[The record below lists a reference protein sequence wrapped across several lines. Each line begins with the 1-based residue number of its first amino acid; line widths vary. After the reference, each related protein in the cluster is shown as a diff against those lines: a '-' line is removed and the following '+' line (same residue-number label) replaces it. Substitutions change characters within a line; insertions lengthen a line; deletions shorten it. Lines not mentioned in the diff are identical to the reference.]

1 MTMAHITQEELLK
14 LARISQ
20 LKLEESEI
28 APLLK
33 HVESILQ
40 YAQCVQE
47 VAASGVFDEHQQ
59 INVLREDVVIKTDPE
74 PLLALAPEREA
85 HFFVVPK
92 IIESK

>member
-1 MTMAHITQEELLK
+1 MAHITQEELIK

-20 LKLEESEI
+20 LKLRDDEI

-33 HVESILQ
+33 HIESILH
-40 YAQCVQE
+40 YAECVKE
-47 VAASGVFDEHQQ
+47 AAAAGVFDYHQQ
-59 INVLREDVVIKTDPE
+59 VNVLREDAVIKTDPE

>member
-1 MTMAHITQEELLK
+1 MAHITQEELIK

-20 LKLEESEI
+20 LELEQDEI

-33 HVESILQ
+33 HIESILQ
-40 YAQCVQE
+40 YALCVKE
-47 VAASGVFDEHQQ
+47 AAAGGVFDEHQQ

-85 HFFVVPK
+85 NYFVVPK

>member
-1 MTMAHITQEELLK
+1 MAHITQEELIK

-20 LKLEESEI
+20 LQLREDEI

-33 HVESILQ
+33 HIESILH
-40 YAQCVQE
+40 YAQCVKD
-47 VAASGVFDEHQQ
+47 VAADGVFDEHQQ
-59 INVLREDVVIKTDPE
+59 VNVMREDVVIKTDPE

-85 HFFVVPK
+85 NFFVVPK